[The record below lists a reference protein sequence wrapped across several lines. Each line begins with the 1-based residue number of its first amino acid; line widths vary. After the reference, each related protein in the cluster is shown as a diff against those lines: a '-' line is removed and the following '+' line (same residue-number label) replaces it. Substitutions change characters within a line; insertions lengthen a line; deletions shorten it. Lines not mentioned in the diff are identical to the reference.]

1 MYSICKDET
10 DIHNQVYRLKS
21 FCKGCITLYGIENG
35 ILASGKYDVV
45 MTVPRA
51 QYEKRGLLA
60 TMGQV

>member
-1 MYSICKDET
+1 MKLTYIIKFTDE
-10 DIHNQVYRLKS
+10 KS